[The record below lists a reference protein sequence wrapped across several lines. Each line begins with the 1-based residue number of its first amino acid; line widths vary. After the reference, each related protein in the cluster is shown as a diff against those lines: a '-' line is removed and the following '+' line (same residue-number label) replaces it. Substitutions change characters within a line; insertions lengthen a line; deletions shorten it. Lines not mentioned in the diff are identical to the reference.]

1 MIRLA
6 IPRERIASRVPLDR
20 AERHYLVD
28 VLRLQ
33 PGASF
38 EVFDGQGGRYA
49 ATLGDD
55 GCASLGPR
63 QDDGAAGRAI
73 VLAQALAKGEKM
85 DLVVQKATELG
96 ASSIAPFAAAR
107 CVVRLEGKK
116 AEERVARWQR
126 IAEEASRQCGRSDV
140 PAVLPIQGF
149 AELLDTAKGKGAR
162 ALVLFEQEKALR
174 FSQAL
179 ADSPGPVVVVVG
191 PEGGFTD
198 DEIALACARGAQAVT
213 LGRRILRTET
223 AGFAALAIA
232 RFLEGDLG

>member
-1 MIRLA
+1 MIRLP

-33 PGASF
+33 PGACF

-63 QDDGAAGRAI
+63 QDEGAAGRAI

-96 ASSIAPFAAAR
+96 ASSIAPFAASR

-116 AEERVARWQR
+116 AEERVARWRR
-126 IAEEASRQCGRSDV
+126 IAEEASRQSGRADV
-140 PAVLPIQGF
+140 PEVLPIQGF
-149 AELLDTAKGKGAR
+149 AELLDTAKGQGAR

-232 RFLEGDLG
+232 RFLDGDLG